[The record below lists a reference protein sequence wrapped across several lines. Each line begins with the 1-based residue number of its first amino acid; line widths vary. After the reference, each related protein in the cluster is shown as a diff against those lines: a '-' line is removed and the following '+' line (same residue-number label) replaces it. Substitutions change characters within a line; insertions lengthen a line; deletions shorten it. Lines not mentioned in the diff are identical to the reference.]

1 MYNGGENTSIIF
13 AINRLKK
20 QFSNYVNT
28 FGNTIFAAGK
38 TY

>member
-1 MYNGGENTSIIF
+1 MFNGGENTSIFF
-13 AINRLKK
+13 AINTLKK